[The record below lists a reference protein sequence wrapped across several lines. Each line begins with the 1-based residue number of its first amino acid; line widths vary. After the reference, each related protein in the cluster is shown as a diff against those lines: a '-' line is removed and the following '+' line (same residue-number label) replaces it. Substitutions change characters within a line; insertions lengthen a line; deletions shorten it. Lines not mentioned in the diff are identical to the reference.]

1 MSRPNVLGAME
12 RALAKAEE
20 AGIPDRN
27 LDATEV
33 ALMATLVV
41 GEILQEAIDM
51 LRKEIA

>member
-33 ALMATLVV
+33 ALMAALVV
-41 GEILQEAIDM
+41 GEILQEAIDL